1 MPYISIISASVRMGR
16 KSHCIAL
23 YFKNYL
29 TENNIATVEIFD
41 LVEYNFPLFEER
53 LKLQKI
59 L

>member
-1 MPYISIISASVRMGR
+1 MPYISIISASVRMVR
-16 KSHCIAL
+16 KSHRVAL